1 MKNSFNRI
9 KYLKLVKMMQLYDHI
24 EQLPQKKR
32 VVVLGNFDGIHL
44 GHRELLKKA
53 CAIAASKN
61 LPLTVFT
68 FFPQAQEIFDKN
80 FAYLA
85 SQEEKCAIFAA
96 FGVDEVLSVPFDEAI
111 AKVTPVDFAFRILA
125 SELNA
130 AEVVVGFNY
139 TFGYKGAGKA
149 HELKTWLADKDI
161 TVHIVPQYEVDGEIV
176 SSSVIRTLLRAG
188 EIEKANRLLGRA
200 YDLAGEVV
208 KGRQVGRTIG
218 IPTANIAA
226 ETKILLPKRGVYAA
240 KAYLGERV
248 FLGVLNIGKRPT
260 VHNGNDTTVEVH
272 LLDFHEDIYCEILR
286 VEFYSYLRGETRFNS
301 LDELKAEIERNMS
314 STRAMLG

>member
-1 MKNSFNRI
+1 
-9 KYLKLVKMMQLYDHI
+9 MMQLYDRI

-32 VVVLGNFDGIHL
+32 VVVLGNFDGVHL

-53 CAIAASKN
+53 REIAVNKN
-61 LPLTVFT
+61 LPLMVFT
-68 FFPQAQEIFDKN
+68 FFPQAQEMFDDN

-96 FGVDEVLSVPFDEAI
+96 LGVDEVVSVPFDESI
-111 AKVTPVDFAFRILA
+111 AKVVPEDFAFRILA

-139 TFGYKGAGKA
+139 TFGYKGAGSA
-149 HELKTWLADKDI
+149 LKLREWLEEKGIA
-161 TVHIVPQYEVDGEIV
+161 VHIVPQYEVDGEIV
-176 SSSVIRTLLRAG
+176 SSSLIRTLLHAG
-188 EIEKANRLLGRA
+188 EIEMANRMLGRA

-226 ETKILLPKRGVYAA
+226 APKILLPKRGVYAA
-240 KAYLGERV
+240 KAYLSERV

-260 VHNGNDTTVEVH
+260 VHNGNDTTIEVH
-272 LLDFHEDIYCEILR
+272 LLDFDEDIYGEILR
-286 VEFYSYLRGETRFNS
+286 VEFYSYLRGETRFAS

-314 STRAMLG
+314 ATRAMLG

>member
-1 MKNSFNRI
+1 MP
-9 KYLKLVKMMQLYDHI
+9 I
-24 EQLPQKKR
+24 E
-32 VVVLGNFDGIHL
+32 
-44 GHRELLKKA
+44 
-53 CAIAASKN
+53 
-61 LPLTVFT
+61 
-68 FFPQAQEIFDKN
+68 
-80 FAYLA
+80 
-85 SQEEKCAIFAA
+85 
-96 FGVDEVLSVPFDEAI
+96 EAI

-139 TFGYKGAGKA
+139 TFGYRGAGKA

-272 LLDFHEDIYCEILR
+272 LLDFNEDIYGEILR